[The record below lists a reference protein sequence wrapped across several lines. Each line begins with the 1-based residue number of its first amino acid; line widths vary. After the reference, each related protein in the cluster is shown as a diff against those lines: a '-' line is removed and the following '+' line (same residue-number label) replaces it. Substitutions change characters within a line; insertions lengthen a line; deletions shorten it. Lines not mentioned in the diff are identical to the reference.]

1 MGLGTLALSALFLFN
16 PMIGFVDV
24 LPDCIGFL
32 LLCNGLNLM
41 ADMSERLAD
50 ARRRFQILF
59 WAGLIQILAELFLY
73 NFMQSNQAEMNP
85 YEMPVTILTFSFI
98 WAVLYCAVLIPAFRN
113 LFLGLDRMGERFG
126 FLGNPS
132 GSSKT
137 MGEKMARQSTVF
149 VIALVLLGMLPE
161 LSILTSFEHDK
172 GSKIFL
178 FDWYDFIGLFRWGAF
193 FVALIFSI
201 IWLVSFLRYFQKLQK
216 DKQWIGAMREHYSA
230 EVLPQVGML
239 SVRRFTSAFLI
250 LYVAI
255 LFAIHLKMSYFSCLP
270 GVVFAFLVIAGLSSL
285 GDLLPKQK
293 HCNTAAIALAICS
306 TAELIVNY
314 FYLKKYIPEESLFI
328 PSAFWHYLAVQ
339 AFDIIEILLTLLL
352 LYFLLQAMREIIKGY
367 TGIQYAGKQG
377 AGLSRSATQKL
388 HRSFF
393 VRLNIIFALFFVAA
407 IGNIA
412 DTVLHFHFGWLWL
425 IPLFFSIVGVLL
437 YHSLQ
442 HDVLE
447 EIRFHYQSKKEE
459 SDSK

>member
-1 MGLGTLALSALFLFN
+1 MGLGMLAFSAIFLCN
-16 PMIGFVDV
+16 PMIGFVDI

-98 WAVLYCAVLIPAFRN
+98 WAVLYCAVLIPALRN

-126 FLGNPS
+126 FSGYPS
-132 GSSKT
+132 SSSKT
-137 MGEKMARQSTVF
+137 MGERMARRSTVF
-149 VIALVLLGMLPE
+149 VIALTVLGMLPE

-193 FVALIFSI
+193 FLASIFSA
-201 IWLVSFLRYFQKLQK
+201 IWLISCLRYFHRLQK
-216 DKQWIGAMREHYSA
+216 DKRWIDSMREYYTA

-270 GVVFAFLVIAGLSSL
+270 GIVFAFLVFAGLSSL

-293 HCNTAAIALAICS
+293 HCNTAAIALAVCS
-306 TAELIVNY
+306 LTELIVNY

-328 PSAFWHYLAVQ
+328 PSAFWHYFAVQ
-339 AFDIIEILLTLLL
+339 ALDIIEILLTLVLF
-352 LYFLLQAMREIIKGY
+352 YFLSQAIREIIKNY
-367 TGIQYAGKQG
+367 TGVQYAGTSGQ
-377 AGLSRSATQKL
+377 ALSQSATQKL
-388 HRSFF
+388 HKSFF
-393 VRLNIIFALFFVAA
+393 LRLNIIFVLFFVAA

-412 DTVLHFHFGWLWL
+412 DTVLHFYVGWLWL
-425 IPLFFSIVGVLL
+425 IPLCVSIVGVLL

-442 HDVLE
+442 HDLLE
-447 EIRFHYQSKKEE
+447 EIRFHYQSERE
-459 SDSK
+459 DSNRK